1 MFDVVEKFEKEFK
14 RIEYDDPQYL
24 IALANE
30 GCPNSDDWNRACMFI
45 KVLKVF
51 YDATLMF
58 VGSLHVTIHM
68 FLTKLCDIKKLL
80 NK

>member
-1 MFDVVEKFEKEFK
+1 MLDVAEKFEKEYK
-14 RIEYDDPQYL
+14 QIEYDDPQYL

-58 VGSLHVTIHM
+58 VGSLMLQYTC
-68 FLTKLCDIKKLL
+68 F
-80 NK
+80 